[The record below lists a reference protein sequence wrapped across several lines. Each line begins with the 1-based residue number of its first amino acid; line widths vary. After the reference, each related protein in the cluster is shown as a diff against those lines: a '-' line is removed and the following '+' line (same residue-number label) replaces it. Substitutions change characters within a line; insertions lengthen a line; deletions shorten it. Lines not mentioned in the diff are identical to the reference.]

1 MTASS
6 TTTPPST
13 PRTTALPTEAR
24 STRSEGHSERRGP
37 WWTTEWALYLTGAV
51 LNLGV
56 TAFMLRLW
64 RATWTVPF
72 FYTGDAVG
80 SAAHLKATFEWGWY
94 EYQPDLGAPYGQ
106 RYHDFAFSD
115 NLHLVLLK
123 AFRPFTESWPVAFNA
138 YYVLAFVAC
147 GIGMLWFLRREG
159 VGRSLSLV
167 LSVLFAVAPYHFWR
181 NEAHLFLGA
190 YWTVPLTL
198 VVVMAALRGEPLW
211 TPRAG
216 RSGLVGRL
224 TGRGAAVA
232 VILVA
237 AGSATAY
244 YAVFGGVLLAFAGL
258 IALGR
263 TRSWRRFGGVVAAG
277 ALLVAAFVVNLLPDL
292 LYARQVGT
300 NPNAVVRGADQGEVW
315 GFKLTSLLLPAQGHP
330 IAAWAKF
337 RETYDATHPLPSERP
352 ALGIICAVALVTVF
366 AISVV
371 RIAHRSEGAASPDAL
386 RRRRAVADLCA
397 MSVLTFLLGTVGG
410 LGAVISFLNEAIR
423 GWNRTSIFLSA
434 LLLAVVGLLIDG
446 GVDRARRALDRR
458 RRRFGLTRLLAPA
471 AAAVLLLVGV
481 ADQQV
486 AQSVPPY
493 AVSAA
498 MWNSD
503 EAFVRQIEATVPAG
517 SLMFQLPYVAF
528 PEAGTAYEAGDADLL
543 KLSLHSTQLRW
554 SLGGI
559 KGRPETDWVW
569 KLLQRPP
576 DQVVEAVTKMGFG
589 AIVVDRAATP
599 DHGAALE
606 ASYAPFTGRVAFT
619 SPDGRW
625 AFLSLKRQLDEANA
639 TTTPAQRQ
647 IFTFDVLAG
656 RV

>member
-1 MTASS
+1 VA
-6 TTTPPST
+6 
-13 PRTTALPTEAR
+13 
-24 STRSEGHSERRGP
+24 
-37 WWTTEWALYLTGAV
+37 GAV

-56 TAFMLRLW
+56 TSFMLRLW

-80 SAAHLKATFEWGWY
+80 SAAHVKATFEWGWY

-106 RYHDFAFSD
+106 HYHDYAFSD

-123 AFRPFTESWPVAFNA
+123 AFTPFTDNWPIAFNA

-147 GIGMLWFLRREG
+147 GLGMLWFLRREG
-159 VGRSLSLV
+159 VGRSLSLA
-167 LSVLFAVAPYHFWR
+167 LSVLYAVAPYHFWR

-211 TPRAG
+211 RRRTG
-216 RSGLVGRL
+216 RSGLVGLL

-232 VILVA
+232 IIMVA

-244 YAVFGGVLLAFAGL
+244 YAVFGGILLAFAGFL
-258 IALGR
+258 ALGR

-292 LYARQVGT
+292 LYARQFGP
-300 NPNAVVRGADQGEVW
+300 NPSAVVRGADQGEVW

-337 RETYDATHPLPSERP
+337 RETYDATHPLASERP
-352 ALGIICAVALVTVF
+352 ALGLTCAVALVAVF
-366 AISVV
+366 VISVV
-371 RIAHRSEGAASPDAL
+371 RIAHRSERAASADVL
-386 RRRRAVADLCA
+386 RRRGAVADLCA

-410 LGAVISFLNEAIR
+410 LGAMVSFLNEAIR

-434 LLLAVVGLLIDG
+434 LLLGVVGLVVEG
-446 GVDRARRALDRR
+446 GLNRARQALDRR
-458 RRRFGLTRLLAPA
+458 RGGSGRSRLLTPA
-471 AAAVLLLVGV
+471 AAALLLLVGV

-493 AVSAA
+493 AASAA

-517 SLMFQLPYVAF
+517 SMIFQLPFMAF
-528 PEAGTAYEAGDADLL
+528 PESGTSHEAGDADLL
-543 KLSLHSTQLRW
+543 KPSLHSTSLRW

-559 KGRPETDWVW
+559 KGRPETDWGWSAV
-569 KLLQRPP
+569 QRSP
-576 DQVVEAVTKMGFG
+576 QEAIDIITKMGFA
-589 AIVVDRAATP
+589 AIVIDRAATP
-599 DHGAALE
+599 DHGAAIE
-606 ASYAPFTGRVAFT
+606 AAYAPYAGSPGFT
-619 SPDGRW
+619 SQDGRW
-625 AFLSLKRQLDEANA
+625 AFLSL
-639 TTTPAQRQ
+639 QRQ
-647 IFTFDVLAG
+647 SSQAEATAAPEQRQAYLAFVLAG
-656 RV
+656 GLVS

>member
-1 MTASS
+1 V
-6 TTTPPST
+6 
-13 PRTTALPTEAR
+13 
-24 STRSEGHSERRGP
+24 G
-37 WWTTEWALYLTGAV
+37 GAV

-80 SAAHLKATFEWGWY
+80 SAAHLKTTFEWGWY

-106 RYHDFAFSD
+106 RYHDYAFSD

-123 AFRPFTESWPVAFNA
+123 AFTPFTDSWPVAFNA
-138 YYVLAFVAC
+138 YYVLGFVAT
-147 GIGMLWFLRREG
+147 GLGMLWFLRREG

-167 LSVLFAVAPYHFWR
+167 LSVLFAVAPYNFWR

-211 TPRAG
+211 SRRAG
-216 RSGLVGRL
+216 RPGLVGLL

-244 YAVFGGVLLAFAGL
+244 YAVFGGLLLAFAGIL
-258 IALGR
+258 ALGR
-263 TRSWRRFGGVVAAG
+263 TRSWRRFGGVMAAG
-277 ALLVAAFVVNLLPDL
+277 GVLVAAFVVNLLPDL
-292 LYARQVGT
+292 LYARQFGA
-300 NPNAVVRGADQGEVW
+300 NPSAVVRGADQGEVW

-330 IAAWAKF
+330 IAAWAQF

-352 ALGIICAVALVTVF
+352 ALGLICAVALVAVLV
-366 AISVV
+366 ISVV
-371 RIAHRSEGAASPDAL
+371 RIASRPEVVGSADVL
-386 RRRRAVADLCA
+386 RRRKAVADLCA
-397 MSVLTFLLGTVGG
+397 MSALTFLLGTVGG
-410 LGAVISFLNEAIR
+410 LGAVVSFLNEAIR

-446 GVDRARRALDRR
+446 GLDRARRALDRR
-458 RRRFGLTRLLAPA
+458 RRRFGLTRLLAAA

-517 SLMFQLPYVAF
+517 SLMFQLPYMAF

-559 KGRPETDWVW
+559 KGRPETDWGW
-569 KLLQRPP
+569 KLVQRPP
-576 DQVVEAVTKMGFG
+576 DQVVDVVTKMGF
-589 AIVVDRAATP
+589 AALVVDRAATP

-606 ASYAPFTGRVAFT
+606 AAYAPFAGPVAFA
-619 SPDGRW
+619 SLDGRW
-625 AFLSLKRQLDEANA
+625 AFLDLRPHLSQIEA
-639 TTTPAQRQ
+639 TTTPQERRA
-647 IFTFDVLAG
+647 FTDQVLAG
-656 RV
+656 SL